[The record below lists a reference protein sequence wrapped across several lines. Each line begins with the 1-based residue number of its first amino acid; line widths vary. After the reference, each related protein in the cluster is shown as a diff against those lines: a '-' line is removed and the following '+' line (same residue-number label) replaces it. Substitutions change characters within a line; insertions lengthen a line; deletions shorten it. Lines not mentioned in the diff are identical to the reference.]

1 MGETQEASV
10 CAMGIIEDWGI
21 TVDELDEIL
30 ASRPS
35 LRGILIGFVAEYK
48 LPRMWFSDDR
58 IRDLERYD
66 NHDRT
71 RPGDFGFTYQGTPV
85 TIQVKSLQSNS
96 VRRTETGYSG
106 SFQCD
111 ASDRRKVKLPNGK
124 TVETTCLVVGGFDL
138 VAVNLFAFDQQW
150 RFAFAKNSDLPRS
163 KSPKYTPAQQQYL
176 LATSVKVTWPLEPPF
191 RDEPFTLL
199 DEIVQQRRR
208 RK

>member
-1 MGETQEASV
+1 
-10 CAMGIIEDWGI
+10 MGIIEDWGI
-21 TVDELDEIL
+21 TVDELNEIL

-48 LPRMWFSDDR
+48 LPRMWFSDTR
-58 IRDLERYD
+58 IRGLERYD

-71 RPGDFGFTYQGTPV
+71 RPGDFGFTYQGAPV

-96 VRRTETGYSG
+96 VRRTATGYKG

-138 VAVNLFAFDQQW
+138 VAVNLFEFGQQW
-150 RFAFAKNSDLPRS
+150 RFGFAKNSDLPRS
-163 KSPKYTPAQQQYL
+163 KFPKYTPAQQQYL

-191 RDEPFTLL
+191 QDEPFTLI
-199 DEIVQQRRR
+199 DEIVQQKRRH
-208 RK
+208 K